1 MMRNHPQ
8 FRAWL
13 ALGAVCF
20 FWGTT
25 YLGIR
30 VALETLPPATLV
42 AIRYLISGS
51 VLLGAAFAIR
61 VHIPKGREL
70 WLTALFG
77 CIILGIGNGALAFTE
92 QWIPS
97 GLAAMFVTTSPFW
110 MVGLEAALPGG
121 QRLHGPTIGGML
133 VGLMGTLLLVAPGAL
148 ANGFSGPVWK
158 GFVVLQLGCCAW
170 SFGSILQR
178 RHVTKAHPVVSGA
191 VQQLATGIVYI
202 PVAWLI
208 PHAPV
213 HWTWRGVSAVAYL
226 VVFGSLIGYSAY
238 IYALE
243 HLPVSAVTLYNY
255 VNPVV
260 AVVLGY
266 LFYRE
271 KFGLIEVAGMLVIFA
286 GVALVKRYGARAAP
300 EADLVLETLEP
311 ATVPPQRSGVDRET
325 R

>member
-1 MMRNHPQ
+1 MLRNQAH

-13 ALGAVCF
+13 ALAAVCF

-30 VALETLPPATLV
+30 MALETVTPATLL
-42 AIRYLISGS
+42 ATRYLISGS
-51 VLLGAAFAIR
+51 VLLGAAFAVR
-61 VHIPKGREL
+61 AHIPTGREL

-77 CIILGIGNGALAFTE
+77 AIILGIGNGALAFTE

-121 QRLHGPTIGGML
+121 QRLHGPTLGGML
-133 VGLMGTLLLVAPGAL
+133 VGLCGTLLLIAPGAI
-148 ANGFSGPVWK
+148 ANGFGGPVWK
-158 GFVVLQLGCCAW
+158 GFVVLQIGCCAW
-170 SFGSILQR
+170 SLGSILQR

-191 VQQLATGIVYI
+191 IQQLATGLVFA
-202 PVAWLI
+202 PVAFLQ
-208 PHAPV
+208 PHAPI
-213 HWTWRGVSAVAYL
+213 HWTWRGAGAVAYL

-243 HLPVSAVTLYNY
+243 NLPVSAVTLYNY

-266 LFYRE
+266 LVYRE
-271 KFGLIEVAGMLVIFA
+271 RFGFVEVMGMLIVFA
-286 GVALVKRYGARAAP
+286 GVALVKRYGVRVARDLAV
-300 EADLVLETLEP
+300 EAE
-311 ATVPPQRSGVDRET
+311 ATTV
-325 R
+325 

>member
-1 MMRNHPQ
+1 MRDHPQ

-13 ALGAVCF
+13 ALAAVCF

-30 VALETLPPATLV
+30 VALETMPPATLV
-42 AIRYLISGS
+42 ATRYLISGS
-51 VLLGAAFAIR
+51 VLLGAAFA
-61 VHIPKGREL
+61 VGAHVSKGREL

-77 CIILGIGNGALAFTE
+77 AIILGIGNGALAFTE

-133 VGLMGTLLLVAPGAL
+133 VGLTGTLLLIAPGAI
-148 ANGFSGPVWK
+148 ANGFGGPVWK
-158 GFVVLQLGCCAW
+158 GFLVLQFGCGAW
-170 SFGSILQR
+170 SLGSILQR
-178 RHVTKAHPVVSGA
+178 RHTTKAHPVVSGA
-191 VQQLATGIVYI
+191 IQQLATGIVYI
-202 PVAWLI
+202 PAAFLL

-213 HWTWRGVSAVAYL
+213 HWTWRGVGAVAYL

-260 AVVLGY
+260 AVLLGY
-266 LFYRE
+266 LVYRE
-271 KFGLIEVAGMLVIFA
+271 RFGLVEVLGMLIIFA
-286 GVALVKRYGARAAP
+286 GVALVKRYSVRLAAAAETHA
-300 EADLVLETLEP
+300 EAT
-311 ATVPPQRSGVDRET
+311 TV
-325 R
+325 

>member
-1 MMRNHPQ
+1 M
-8 FRAWL
+8 AL
-13 ALGAVCF
+13 AAVCF

-42 AIRYLISGS
+42 ALRYLISGS
-51 VLLGAAFAIR
+51 VLLGASWAVRA
-61 VHIPKGREL
+61 HIPTGREL

-77 CIILGIGNGALAFTE
+77 AIILGIGNGALAFTE

-97 GLAAMFVTTSPFW
+97 GLAAMFVTASPFW

-133 VGLMGTLLLVAPGAL
+133 VGLAGTLLLIAPGAI

-158 GFVVLQLGCCAW
+158 GFVVLQIGCCFW
-170 SFGSILQR
+170 SLGSILQR
-178 RHVTKAHPVVSGA
+178 RHTTKAHPVVSGA
-191 VQQLATGIVYI
+191 VQQLATGVLFVPI
-202 PVAWLI
+202 ALFL

-226 VVFGSLIGYSAY
+226 VIFGSLVGYSAY

-271 KFGLIEVAGMLVIFA
+271 RFGLVEFAGMLVVFI
-286 GVALVKRYGARAAP
+286 GVALVKRYSVRATPQP
-300 EADLVLETLEP
+300 EIPVEPLEHRHT
-311 ATVPPQRSGVDRET
+311 TV
-325 R
+325 

>member
-1 MMRNHPQ
+1 M
-8 FRAWL
+8 
-13 ALGAVCF
+13 CF

-25 YLGIR
+25 YQGIR

-42 AIRYLISGS
+42 AMRYLISGG
-51 VLLGAAFAIR
+51 VLLGAAFAVR
-61 VHIPKGREL
+61 AHIPKGREL

-77 CIILGIGNGALAFTE
+77 SIILGIGNGALAFTE

-121 QRLHGPTIGGML
+121 QRLHPPTIGGML
-133 VGLMGTLLLVAPGAL
+133 VGLVGTLFLVAPGAL

-158 GFVVLQLGCCAW
+158 GFLVLQFGCAAW

-191 VQQLATGIVYI
+191 VQQLATGILFI
-202 PVAWLI
+202 PVAWLL
-208 PHAPV
+208 PHSLV
-213 HWTWRGVSAVAYL
+213 HWTWRGAAAAGYL
-226 VVFGSLIGYSAY
+226 VVFGSLVGYSAY
-238 IYALE
+238 IYALGP
-243 HLPVSAVTLYNY
+243 LPVSAVTLYNY

-271 KFGLIEVAGMLVIFA
+271 RFGWIEVAGMLIIFA
-286 GVALVKRYGARAAP
+286 GVALVKRFSIRAASQV
-300 EADLVLETLEP
+300 EIP
-311 ATVPPQRSGVDRET
+311 AVAATT
-325 R
+325 